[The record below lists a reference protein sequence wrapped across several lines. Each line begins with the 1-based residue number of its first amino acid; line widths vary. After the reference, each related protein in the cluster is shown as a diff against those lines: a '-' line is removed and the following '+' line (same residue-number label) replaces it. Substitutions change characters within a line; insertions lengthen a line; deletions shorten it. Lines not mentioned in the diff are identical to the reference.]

1 MKKDKTNKNLKKSD
15 GAIKPKWKLWMTIVC
30 VILGVGLI
38 AGVTILGVILARGG
52 TDERP
57 VVPQS
62 IEITYQE
69 DLYNVDNAQLEVTD
83 NFTLT
88 ITSPTEGVN
97 RLQVELS
104 LSVPEGQTLRTV
116 DGVQYVSNSI
126 ITVPQF
132 VNINEPFTVTLDKRR
147 LQDDEGNFIYDENN
161 DIVNWIRGG
170 IASITARSTQ
180 NNEANPVSLSVAVD
194 VPVYST
200 QTVVVNS
207 NGEQTDQ
214 IILEEQF
221 TLQTKFLPSESQ
233 YMFSDNQR
241 YSGDLTNENIRY
253 KRSFYQAPNS
263 EGAIT
268 PHYDDNGYDM
278 YFQAGE
284 VTTNA
289 ITITGYTFRNAYDQ
303 IAAEENY
310 ADVTGENFY
319 QRMLRTLAEN
329 NTGVLSSEVIS
340 LGEASIGSFNV
351 TNQTL
356 SMNSSAPIRLYL
368 NNPEIS
374 DARYL
379 GVSIRSTSGQL
390 IDYMLKNIAISFEF
404 NGEDPTEEGEGQ
416 LLQISGGDAVV
427 IDGKTY
433 YMPFSDVQD
442 RNYSYWDITALDYLQ
457 RGEYITINVVLL
469 IEREDE
475 SFEIFENS
483 TGDVVYQVRLTISQ
497 HIEQAVS
504 WADGTEIDF
513 YDFVDGLNSGID
525 LNSNGIYDTIL
536 KGNTFVEKFGVY
548 YQEELTTIDADT
560 DISDQ
565 YEDTK
570 TPDADKTKKRV
581 ISYYQQ

>member
-104 LSVPEGQTLRTV
+104 LSVPEGQTLRYSTV

-132 VNINEPFTVTLDKRR
+132 VNINEPFTVTLDTRV
-147 LQDDEGNFIYDENN
+147 LQDDEGNIIYDENN
-161 DIVNWIRGG
+161 NRVNWIRGG

-180 NNEANPVSLSVAVD
+180 NNEADPVSLSVAVD

-200 QTVVVNS
+200 QTVVINS

-214 IILEEQF
+214 IILDEQF

-253 KRSFYQAPNS
+253 KRSFYQALYS

-289 ITITGYTFRNAYDQ
+289 ITITGYTFRNAYGNQ
-303 IAAEENY
+303 SNWKEPPAAYTINGLTLSAEAWGIITLYNG
-310 ADVTGENFY
+310 ADGVPRTTIGSESCYCPWVFEPQTGQWLFY
-319 QRMLRTLAEN
+319 PYLVGFNEQDRAAGPSPPGAASGGSRHHLPTLAQFFCAHPFPRN
-329 NTGVLSSEVIS
+329 HL
-340 LGEASIGSFNV
+340 
-351 TNQTL
+351 
-356 SMNSSAPIRLYL
+356 P
-368 NNPEIS
+368 
-374 DARYL
+374 
-379 GVSIRSTSGQL
+379 SG
-390 IDYMLKNIAISFEF
+390 
-404 NGEDPTEEGEGQ
+404 
-416 LLQISGGDAVV
+416 
-427 IDGKTY
+427 
-433 YMPFSDVQD
+433 
-442 RNYSYWDITALDYLQ
+442 TA
-457 RGEYITINVVLL
+457 
-469 IEREDE
+469 
-475 SFEIFENS
+475 
-483 TGDVVYQVRLTISQ
+483 
-497 HIEQAVS
+497 
-504 WADGTEIDF
+504 
-513 YDFVDGLNSGID
+513 
-525 LNSNGIYDTIL
+525 
-536 KGNTFVEKFGVY
+536 
-548 YQEELTTIDADT
+548 
-560 DISDQ
+560 
-565 YEDTK
+565 
-570 TPDADKTKKRV
+570 
-581 ISYYQQ
+581 